1 MPFVKLSAY
10 RRTNTKEAARLISH
24 QHTAYD
30 TDPTMADLSK
40 KPIMLRESANP
51 GQEKDIPTEKLKL
64 NFIYVVGPPGAGKG
78 TLCTF
83 ASSVYDYCHLSVGDY
98 LRDLCRNP
106 TAHPMEA
113 FAGQEPE
120 TLATTMRKAELLSA
134 EQIVSIVRYRLEKL
148 SAENGQTKFI
158 IDGFPRTL
166 ESAKLFEKEVSY
178 SARRSNRTCWLTQ
191 FVQMCAPVMWIV
203 VSCDKDVAEHRFI
216 QRNREVEDSK
226 EKFLARYAQFE
237 KEYALIGERYGAK
250 FWTVGGT

>member
-1 MPFVKLSAY
+1 
-10 RRTNTKEAARLISH
+10 
-24 QHTAYD
+24 
-30 TDPTMADLSK
+30 MADLSK
-40 KPIMLRESANP
+40 KPMMLPGSAHL
-51 GQEKDIPTEKLKL
+51 GQEKDIPSEKPKL

-98 LRDLCRNP
+98 LRNLCKNP
-106 TAHPMEA
+106 TAHPVEA

-120 TLATTMRKAELLSA
+120 VLATTMREAQLLSA

-166 ESAKLFEKEVSY
+166 ESAQLFEKEVSY
-178 SARRSNRTCWLTQ
+178 SARRSNRTCWLTR
-191 FVQMCAPVMWIV
+191 FVQICAPLMWIV
-203 VSCDKDVAEHRFI
+203 VTCDKNVAEHRFI
-216 QRNREVEDSK
+216 QRSRQVEDSK

-237 KEYALIGERYGAK
+237 KEHALIAERYGAM
-250 FWTVGGT
+250 FWTVRGT